1 MPSITARMIMPI
13 SVLYGMSNA
22 YIRVLVVGHN
32 PGVQELAQMLTGET
46 HLITSDLLVG
56 SHQITC

>member
-1 MPSITARMIMPI
+1 MPI